1 MGKAKIVRPKLPADV
16 AAAFVHVV
24 WNHIG
29 MIEQRI
35 PWKDEGFDFPSG
47 SGMLLAVLGA
57 IEDALPAKRNTP
69 EFNDLVETA
78 RREAVEEGA

>member
-1 MGKAKIVRPKLPADV
+1 MSKAKVVRPKLSANV
-16 AAAFVHVV
+16 AAAFVHVM

-47 SGMLLAVLGA
+47 SGMLLAVLNA
-57 IEDALPAKRNTP
+57 IADALPAKQNTP
-69 EFNDLVETA
+69 EFKELVEAA
-78 RREAVEEGA
+78 RREASEGSD